1 MTLKNRLSLAALAV
15 LAALPAAAQMMTG
28 VRVAPVN
35 PGPALTGAAVAGL
48 KAPALAN
55 PVLPS
60 VSLTPTL
67 PAASVLPRADA
78 VAMPVPGVR
87 AWPRSHGVG
96 LAAPAEANAVAEKPV
111 AAALE
116 AAAKPFADE
125 KGRSSAEASGRLK
138 AVFEGSR
145 LQAAD
150 EPAAVVPGVR
160 SWPRVAGV
168 GLARP
173 FNGVSE
179 EKKAEAPAPKKADPE
194 KPMKRWEAVL
204 TGVLLAACLAG
215 SLYSWYLL
223 YDSMAHVMYNAAP
236 SIEQQYPYYGPVGGW
251 EDLFGR

>member
-1 MTLKNRLSLAALAV
+1 MTYSPRLALVLALLAA
-15 LAALPAAAQMMTG
+15 PAAAQFKTRAQ
-28 VRVAPVN
+28 VPVAPVLT
-35 PGPALTGAAVAGL
+35 GPALTGAAIAGL
-48 KAPALAN
+48 KAPSLAN
-55 PVLPS
+55 PALPS
-60 VSLTPTL
+60 VSLTPAL

-87 AWPRSHGVG
+87 AWPRAHGVG
-96 LAAPAEANAVAEKPV
+96 LAAPAEANGVAEKPV
-111 AAALE
+111 ISSLE

-125 KGRSSAEASGRLK
+125 KGRSSAQAAGHLK
-138 AVFEGSR
+138 AAFEGSR

-179 EKKAEAPAPKKADPE
+179 DKKPEAPAPKKADPE
-194 KPMKRWEAVL
+194 KPMGRWEAIG
-204 TGVLLAACLAG
+204 TGVLLALCLAG
-215 SLYSWYLL
+215 SLFSWYML
-223 YDSMAHVMYNAAP
+223 YDSMANVMYNATQ
-236 SIEQQYPYYGPVGGW
+236 SIEQQYYGPVGGW